1 MIQEAVRVE
10 KSGRILI
17 PAEIRRQLNL
27 VGGESEVILSLDD
40 TGIVRLST
48 QQQTL
53 QRIQMILN
61 ERLGP
66 DRSLADELLAD
77 RRREAAQED
86 KL

>member
-40 TGIVRLST
+40 TGIVRLTT

-86 KL
+86 QL

>member
-40 TGIVRLST
+40 TGIVRLTT

-77 RRREAAQED
+77 RRRAAAQED
-86 KL
+86 QL

>member
-40 TGIVRLST
+40 TGIVRLTT

-66 DRSLADELLAD
+66 NRSLADELLAD

-86 KL
+86 QR

>member
-17 PAEIRRQLNL
+17 PAEIRRRLNL

-40 TGIVRLST
+40 TGIVRLTT

-53 QRIQMILN
+53 QRIQTILN

-86 KL
+86 QR

>member
-17 PAEIRRQLNL
+17 PAEIRRTLNL

-40 TGIVRLST
+40 TGIVRLTT

-53 QRIQMILN
+53 QRIQTILN

-86 KL
+86 QR

>member
-1 MIQEAVRVE
+1 MMQETVRVE

-40 TGIVRLST
+40 TGIVRLTT

-53 QRIQMILN
+53 QRIQKILN

-86 KL
+86 QL